1 MVFGKLH
8 WALLKNVGLKAS
20 VDHEMNSDFDQK
32 GMIKPFPCHN
42 LAFLCQNHAYYVRF
56 GKNFP

>member
-8 WALLKNVGLKAS
+8 WALLKNVGLKAN

-32 GMIKPFPCHN
+32 GMSKPYRCYN
-42 LAFLCQNHAYYVRF
+42 LAIQCQNHV
-56 GKNFP
+56 